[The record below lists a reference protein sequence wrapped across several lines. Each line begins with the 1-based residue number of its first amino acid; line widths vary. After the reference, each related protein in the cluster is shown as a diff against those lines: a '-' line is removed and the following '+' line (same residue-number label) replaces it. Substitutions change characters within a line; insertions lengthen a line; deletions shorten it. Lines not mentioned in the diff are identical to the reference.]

1 LILLTAGVLA
11 QTDPSSDR
19 SNQVVDYEAWKAEQG
34 MFFPTIEES
43 YRILIFNDKA
53 KIVQMHN
60 ADPSRT
66 YDMAVN
72 KFSAY
77 SDSEFED
84 IFLQTR
90 PEVSTSQ
97 EIETPQVQGRNL
109 QGEVAPAIDWV
120 TKGMITKIKNQGNCG
135 SCWAFGTTAAL

>member
-1 LILLTAGVLA
+1 
-11 QTDPSSDR
+11 
-19 SNQVVDYEAWKAEQG
+19 
-34 MFFPTIEES
+34 MFFPTIEET
-43 YRILIFNDKA
+43 YRILIFNDKV

-97 EIETPQVQGRNL
+97 EIETPEVQGRNL
-109 QGEVAPAIDWV
+109 QEEAAPAIDWV
-120 TKGMITKIKNQGNCG
+120 TKGMITRIKNQGNCG
-135 SCWAFGTTAAL
+135 SCWAFGTIAAL